1 MIATNQIPDFAA
13 SGKAT
18 PVITMITSNPIPSR
32 IWINVS
38 KANARKRLPMP
49 AISNSRTVCSGVSMV
64 SLSLKSPA
72 ARICDGSVMIST
84 RWLEK
89 RKSYWARLELLV
101 DRSNKGG
108 ISTLEHR
115 ELQELGLLYRQ
126 TASDLATV
134 REDVTSNQLAFY
146 LNQLLGRAHNL
157 IYMGHKP
164 KISGLVRFYAQTF
177 PRVFRETFRQTL
189 LALLIFVVTG
199 IATWAVTI
207 HDPTFAHRMLG
218 PQMMDTIER
227 KEMWTQSIVTIK
239 PLAASGILTNN
250 LAVSFTTF
258 AMGITAGIG
267 TIWMMVT
274 NGMLIGVIGAA
285 TWRAGMALQLWT
297 FVAPHGVL
305 ELPAI
310 FIAGGAGLEIARG
323 MLFPG
328 LLPRR
333 ESLARAGGRAARLVL
348 GIVPILVIAGI
359 IEGFLSPSGIAVPL
373 KFLLAAVLFAALTTY
388 LARPGTPVP
397 ETN

>member
-1 MIATNQIPDFAA
+1 
-13 SGKAT
+13 
-18 PVITMITSNPIPSR
+18 
-32 IWINVS
+32 
-38 KANARKRLPMP
+38 
-49 AISNSRTVCSGVSMV
+49 
-64 SLSLKSPA
+64 
-72 ARICDGSVMIST
+72 MIST

-89 RKSYWARLELLV
+89 RKTYWARLELLV

-108 ISTLEHR
+108 ISALDHR

-157 IYMGHKP
+157 VYMGHKQ
-164 KISGLVRFYAQTF
+164 KISGLVRFYTQTY
-177 PRVFRETFRQTL
+177 PQVFRETFRQTL
-189 LALLIFVVTG
+189 LAFLIFAVTG
-199 IATWAVTI
+199 VAGWAVTI
-207 HDPTFAHRMLG
+207 HDSAFAPRLLG
-218 PQMMDTIER
+218 PQMMDTIEKR
-227 KEMWTQSIVTIK
+227 EMWTQSIVTIK
-239 PLAASGILTNN
+239 PLAASSIMTNN
-250 LAVSFTTF
+250 LSVSFTTF
-258 AMGITAGIG
+258 ALGITAGIG
-267 TIWMMVT
+267 TIWMMVV

-285 TWRAGMALQLWT
+285 TWQAGMALQLWS

-348 GIVPILVIAGI
+348 GIVPMLIVAGI
-359 IEGFLSPSGIAVPL
+359 IEGFVSPSGIAKPL
-373 KFLLAAVLFAALTTY
+373 KFLLAAVLFAALTSY
-388 LARPGTPVP
+388 LVRPGAPQP
-397 ETN
+397 ETI